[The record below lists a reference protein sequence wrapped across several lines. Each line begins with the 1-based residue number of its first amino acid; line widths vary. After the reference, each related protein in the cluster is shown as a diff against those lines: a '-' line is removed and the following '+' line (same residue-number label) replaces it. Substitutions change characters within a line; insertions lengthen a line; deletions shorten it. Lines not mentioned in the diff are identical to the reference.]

1 MVGKDLLYQEAVL
14 DFLEEN
20 NDIDFI
26 LLNDELPG
34 EEIIEFMKKI
44 KNTKIIIFTEKSRN
58 IDKINLEKY
67 AYKVFLNG
75 EISIEEIKKII
86 KQQNYTEE
94 LEKEIEKLKNIIY
107 EKETNKY
114 AITKFIK
121 SKTEN
126 KKSKI
131 ISIAGFESIA
141 KTIFI
146 IDLINSIKTKEKN
159 VLLINMNILNQDIEQ
174 TFKNNISSKVKI
186 KKAKNFLFEN
196 GEIIGKNNIIK
207 KIDKLKKDYDY
218 IIINNNAE
226 CYFELNHALMEKAE
240 NIYFIIEKNIKD
252 IKISNNLLNIYE
264 KNWNLKLEK
273 IKVILININIRKNK
287 IKNTNIEILPYKNKT
302 KEISYKKP
310 LMQKRIYKKLT

>member
-1 MVGKDLLYQEAVL
+1 
-14 DFLEEN
+14 
-20 NDIDFI
+20 
-26 LLNDELPG
+26 
-34 EEIIEFMKKI
+34 MKKI
-44 KNTKIIIFTEKSRN
+44 KNIKIIVFTEKSRN
-58 IDKINLEKY
+58 TDKINLEKY
-67 AYKVFLNG
+67 AYKVFSNG
-75 EISIEEIKKII
+75 EISINEIKKII
-86 KQQNYTEE
+86 KEQNYTEE

-107 EKETNKY
+107 EKESNKY
-114 AITKFIK
+114 SITKLIK
-121 SKTEN
+121 KKTEN
-126 KKSKI
+126 KTSKI
-131 ISIAGFESIA
+131 ISIAGFESTA

-146 IDLINSIKTKEKN
+146 IDLINTIKTKEKN

-287 IKNTNIEILPYKNKT
+287 IKNTGIEIIPYKNK
-302 KEISYKKP
+302 EVSYKKT
-310 LMQKRIYKKLT
+310 LIKKRIYKKLT

>member
-1 MVGKDLLYQEAVL
+1 M
-14 DFLEEN
+14 
-20 NDIDFI
+20 
-26 LLNDELPG
+26 LNDELPG

-44 KNTKIIIFTEKSRN
+44 KKKKIIIFTEKSRN

-67 AYKVFLNG
+67 AYKVFSNG

-86 KQQNYTEE
+86 KEQNYTEE

-107 EKETNKY
+107 EKENNKY

-131 ISIAGFESIA
+131 ISIAGFESTA

-146 IDLINSIKTKEKN
+146 IDLINTIKTKEKN

-174 TFKNNISSKVKI
+174 TFKNNISSRVKI

-240 NIYFIIEKNIKD
+240 NIYFVIEKNIKD

-287 IKNTNIEILPYKNKT
+287 IKNTGIEIIPYKNK
-302 KEISYKKP
+302 EVSYKKS
-310 LMQKRIYKKLT
+310 LIKKRIYKKLT

>member
-1 MVGKDLLYQEAVL
+1 M
-14 DFLEEN
+14 
-20 NDIDFI
+20 
-26 LLNDELPG
+26 LNDELPG

-252 IKISNNLLNIYE
+252 INLLNIYE

-310 LMQKRIYKKLT
+310 LMQRRIYKKLTEA

>member
-1 MVGKDLLYQEAVL
+1 M
-14 DFLEEN
+14 
-20 NDIDFI
+20 
-26 LLNDELPG
+26 LNDELPG

-44 KNTKIIIFTEKSRN
+44 KNTRIIIFTEKSRN

-67 AYKVFLNG
+67 AYKVFSNG

-86 KQQNYTEE
+86 KEQNYTEE

-107 EKETNKY
+107 EKENNKY

-131 ISIAGFESIA
+131 ISIAGFESTA

-146 IDLINSIKTKEKN
+146 IDLINTIKTKEKN

-174 TFKNNISSKVKI
+174 TFKNNISSRVKI

-287 IKNTNIEILPYKNKT
+287 IKNTGIEIIPYKNK
-302 KEISYKKP
+302 EVSYKKS
-310 LMQKRIYKKLT
+310 LIKKRIYKKLT

>member
-1 MVGKDLLYQEAVL
+1 M
-14 DFLEEN
+14 
-20 NDIDFI
+20 
-26 LLNDELPG
+26 LNDELPG

-264 KNWNLKLEK
+264 KNWNLKTEK

-310 LMQKRIYKKLT
+310 LMQRRIYKKLTEA

>member
-1 MVGKDLLYQEAVL
+1 
-14 DFLEEN
+14 
-20 NDIDFI
+20 
-26 LLNDELPG
+26 
-34 EEIIEFMKKI
+34 MKKI
-44 KNTKIIIFTEKSRN
+44 KKTKIIIFTEKSRN

-67 AYKVFLNG
+67 AYKVFSNG

-86 KQQNYTEE
+86 KEQNYTEE

-107 EKETNKY
+107 EKENNKY

-131 ISIAGFESIA
+131 ISIAGFESTA

-146 IDLINSIKTKEKN
+146 IDLINTIKTKEKN

-174 TFKNNISSKVKI
+174 TFKNNISSRVKI

-240 NIYFIIEKNIKD
+240 NIYFVIEKNIKD

-287 IKNTNIEILPYKNKT
+287 IKNTGIEIIPYKNK
-302 KEISYKKP
+302 EVSYKKS
-310 LMQKRIYKKLT
+310 LIKKRIYKKLT

>member
-1 MVGKDLLYQEAVL
+1 M
-14 DFLEEN
+14 
-20 NDIDFI
+20 
-26 LLNDELPG
+26 LNDELPG

-44 KNTKIIIFTEKSRN
+44 KKTKIIIFTEKSRN

-67 AYKVFLNG
+67 AYKVFSNG

-86 KQQNYTEE
+86 KEQNYTEE

-107 EKETNKY
+107 EKENNKY

-131 ISIAGFESIA
+131 ISIAGFESTA

-146 IDLINSIKTKEKN
+146 IDLINTIKTKEKN

-174 TFKNNISSKVKI
+174 TFKNNISSRVKI

-240 NIYFIIEKNIKD
+240 NIYFVIEKNIKD

-273 IKVILININIRKNK
+273 IKVKLFHIRIKKYLIK
-287 IKNTNIEILPYKNKT
+287 
-302 KEISYKKP
+302 SH
-310 LMQKRIYKKLT
+310 

>member
-1 MVGKDLLYQEAVL
+1 MK
-14 DFLEEN
+14 N
-20 NDIDFI
+20 NI
-26 LLNDELPG
+26 
-34 EEIIEFMKKI
+34 
-44 KNTKIIIFTEKSRN
+44 SRM
-58 IDKINLEKY
+58 
-67 AYKVFLNG
+67 G
-75 EISIEEIKKII
+75 S
-86 KQQNYTEE
+86 
-94 LEKEIEKLKNIIY
+94 KLKNIIY
-107 EKETNKY
+107 EKENNKY

-121 SKTEN
+121 NKTEN

-131 ISIAGFESIA
+131 ISIAGFESTA

-226 CYFELNHALMEKAE
+226 CYFELSHALMEKAE

-264 KNWNLKLEK
+264 KNWNLKTEK
-273 IKVILININIRKNK
+273 IKVILINIKIRKNK
-287 IKNTNIEILPYKNKT
+287 IKNTDIEILPYKNKER
-302 KEISYKKP
+302 EISYKKP
-310 LMQKRIYKKLT
+310 LMQKRIYKKLTEA

>member
-1 MVGKDLLYQEAVL
+1 M
-14 DFLEEN
+14 
-20 NDIDFI
+20 
-26 LLNDELPG
+26 LNDELPG

-44 KNTKIIIFTEKSRN
+44 KNAKIIIFTEKSRN

-67 AYKVFLNG
+67 AYKVFSNG

-86 KQQNYTEE
+86 KEQNYTEE

-107 EKETNKY
+107 EKENNKY

-131 ISIAGFESIA
+131 ISIAGFESTA

-146 IDLINSIKTKEKN
+146 IDLINTIKTKEKN

-174 TFKNNISSKVKI
+174 TFKNNISSRVKI

-240 NIYFIIEKNIKD
+240 NIYFVIEKNIKD

-287 IKNTNIEILPYKNKT
+287 IKNTGIEIIPYKNK
-302 KEISYKKP
+302 EVSYKKS
-310 LMQKRIYKKLT
+310 LIKKRIYKKLT

>member
-1 MVGKDLLYQEAVL
+1 
-14 DFLEEN
+14 
-20 NDIDFI
+20 
-26 LLNDELPG
+26 
-34 EEIIEFMKKI
+34 MKKI
-44 KNTKIIIFTEKSRN
+44 KKTKIIIFTEKSRN

-67 AYKVFLNG
+67 AYKVFSNG

-86 KQQNYTEE
+86 KEQNYTEE

-107 EKETNKY
+107 EKENNKY

-131 ISIAGFESIA
+131 ISIAGFESTA

-146 IDLINSIKTKEKN
+146 IDLIKTIKTKEKN

-174 TFKNNISSKVKI
+174 TFKNNISSRVKI

-240 NIYFIIEKNIKD
+240 NIYFVIEKNIKD

-287 IKNTNIEILPYKNKT
+287 IKNTGIEIIPYKNK
-302 KEISYKKP
+302 EVSYKKS
-310 LMQKRIYKKLT
+310 LIKKRIYKKLT

>member
-1 MVGKDLLYQEAVL
+1 M
-14 DFLEEN
+14 
-20 NDIDFI
+20 
-26 LLNDELPG
+26 LNDELPG

-44 KNTKIIIFTEKSRN
+44 KKTKIIIFTEKSRN

-67 AYKVFLNG
+67 AYKVFSNG

-86 KQQNYTEE
+86 KEQNYTEE

-107 EKETNKY
+107 EKENNKY

-131 ISIAGFESIA
+131 ISIAGFESTA

-146 IDLINSIKTKEKN
+146 IDLINTIKTKEKN

-287 IKNTNIEILPYKNKT
+287 IKNTGIEIIPYKNK
-302 KEISYKKP
+302 EVSYKKS
-310 LMQKRIYKKLT
+310 LIKKRIYKKLT

>member
-86 KQQNYTEE
+86 KEQNYTEE

-107 EKETNKY
+107 EKENNKY

-131 ISIAGFESIA
+131 ISIAGFESTA

-146 IDLINSIKTKEKN
+146 IDLINTIKTKEKN

-174 TFKNNISSKVKI
+174 TFKNNISSRVKI

-196 GEIIGKNNIIK
+196 GEIIGKNNIVN

-240 NIYFIIEKNIKD
+240 NIYFVIEKNIKD

-273 IKVILININIRKNK
+273 IKVILINIIIRKNK

-302 KEISYKKP
+302 KKISYKKP

>member
-1 MVGKDLLYQEAVL
+1 M
-14 DFLEEN
+14 
-20 NDIDFI
+20 
-26 LLNDELPG
+26 LNDELPG

-44 KNTKIIIFTEKSRN
+44 KKTKIIIFTEKSRN

-67 AYKVFLNG
+67 AYKVFSNG

-86 KQQNYTEE
+86 KEQNYTEE

-107 EKETNKY
+107 EKENNKY

-131 ISIAGFESIA
+131 ISIAGFESTA

-146 IDLINSIKTKEKN
+146 IDLINTIKTKEKN

-174 TFKNNISSKVKI
+174 TFKNNISSRVKI

-287 IKNTNIEILPYKNKT
+287 IKNTGIEIIPYKNK
-302 KEISYKKP
+302 EVSYKKS
-310 LMQKRIYKKLT
+310 LVKKRIYKKLT

>member
-1 MVGKDLLYQEAVL
+1 MYD
-14 DFLEEN
+14 N
-20 NDIDFI
+20 
-26 LLNDELPG
+26 
-34 EEIIEFMKKI
+34 
-44 KNTKIIIFTEKSRN
+44 
-58 IDKINLEKY
+58 
-67 AYKVFLNG
+67 YK
-75 EISIEEIKKII
+75 
-86 KQQNYTEE
+86 
-94 LEKEIEKLKNIIY
+94 
-107 EKETNKY
+107 
-114 AITKFIK
+114 
-121 SKTEN
+121 N

-310 LMQKRIYKKLT
+310 LMQRRIYKKLTEA

>member
-1 MVGKDLLYQEAVL
+1 M
-14 DFLEEN
+14 
-20 NDIDFI
+20 
-26 LLNDELPG
+26 LNDELPG

-44 KNTKIIIFTEKSRN
+44 KNTRIIIFTEKSRN

-67 AYKVFLNG
+67 AYKVFSNG

-86 KQQNYTEE
+86 KEQNYTEE

-107 EKETNKY
+107 EKENNKY

-131 ISIAGFESIA
+131 ISIAGFESTA

-146 IDLINSIKTKEKN
+146 IDLINTIKTKEKN

-174 TFKNNISSKVKI
+174 TFKNNISSRVKI

-240 NIYFIIEKNIKD
+240 NIYFVIEKNIKD

-287 IKNTNIEILPYKNKT
+287 IKNTGIEIIPYKNK
-302 KEISYKKP
+302 EVSYKKS
-310 LMQKRIYKKLT
+310 LIKKRIYKKLT

>member
-1 MVGKDLLYQEAVL
+1 
-14 DFLEEN
+14 
-20 NDIDFI
+20 
-26 LLNDELPG
+26 
-34 EEIIEFMKKI
+34 MKKI
-44 KNTKIIIFTEKSRN
+44 KNIKIIVFTEKSRN
-58 IDKINLEKY
+58 TDKINLEKY
-67 AYKVFLNG
+67 AYKVFSNG
-75 EISIEEIKKII
+75 EISINEIKKII
-86 KQQNYTEE
+86 KEQNYTEE

-107 EKETNKY
+107 EKESNKY
-114 AITKFIK
+114 SITKLIK
-121 SKTEN
+121 KKTEN
-126 KKSKI
+126 KTSKI
-131 ISIAGFESIA
+131 ISIAGFESTA

-146 IDLINSIKTKEKN
+146 IDLINTIKTKEKN

-264 KNWNLKLEK
+264 KNWELKTEK

-287 IKNTNIEILPYKNKT
+287 IKNTGIEIIPYKNK
-302 KEISYKKP
+302 EVSYKKS
-310 LMQKRIYKKLT
+310 LIKKRIYKKLT

>member
-1 MVGKDLLYQEAVL
+1 M
-14 DFLEEN
+14 
-20 NDIDFI
+20 
-26 LLNDELPG
+26 LNDELPG

-86 KQQNYTEE
+86 KEQNYTEE

-131 ISIAGFESIA
+131 ISIAGFESTA

-264 KNWNLKLEK
+264 KNWNLKTEK

-310 LMQKRIYKKLT
+310 LMQRRIYKKLTEA

>member
-1 MVGKDLLYQEAVL
+1 M
-14 DFLEEN
+14 
-20 NDIDFI
+20 
-26 LLNDELPG
+26 LNDELPG

-44 KNTKIIIFTEKSRN
+44 KKTKIIIFTEKSRN

-67 AYKVFLNG
+67 AYKVFSNG

-86 KQQNYTEE
+86 KEQNYTEE

-107 EKETNKY
+107 EKENNKY

-131 ISIAGFESIA
+131 ISIAGFESTA

-146 IDLINSIKTKEKN
+146 IDLINTIKTKEKN

-240 NIYFIIEKNIKD
+240 NIYFVIEKNIKD

-287 IKNTNIEILPYKNKT
+287 IKNTGIEIIPYKNK
-302 KEISYKKP
+302 EVSYKKS
-310 LMQKRIYKKLT
+310 LIKKRIYKKLT

>member
-1 MVGKDLLYQEAVL
+1 M
-14 DFLEEN
+14 
-20 NDIDFI
+20 
-26 LLNDELPG
+26 LNDELPG

-44 KNTKIIIFTEKSRN
+44 KKTKIIIFTEKSRN

-67 AYKVFLNG
+67 AYKVFSNG

-86 KQQNYTEE
+86 KEQNYTEE

-131 ISIAGFESIA
+131 ISIAGFESTA

-146 IDLINSIKTKEKN
+146 IDLINTIKTKEKN

-174 TFKNNISSKVKI
+174 TFKNNISSRVKI

-240 NIYFIIEKNIKD
+240 NIYFVIEKNIKD

-287 IKNTNIEILPYKNKT
+287 IKNTGIEIIPYKNK
-302 KEISYKKP
+302 EVSYKKS
-310 LMQKRIYKKLT
+310 LIKKRIYKKLT